1 MNTTTRPNRNSY
13 GTITLTSKQI
23 SNELKR
29 LRPKPSKWNILVF
42 ISIGVINFY
51 LVWHYIPIEK
61 ILSYIYNL
69 PELLEDYL
77 PKVIWTILCV
87 VLYIPFVIILMLS
100 YFTLP
105 LLHLLP
111 TFYLKL
117 WYEEGFKHRWISKEK
132 KNQIGFWETELRA
145 AHNFEEDTKNYI
157 QMETEQGHSYWLLS
171 KGVELETKLQAMLN
185 RLGGKMKMTSTT
197 GDGGV
202 DLHGIFRG
210 REVQIQCK
218 GLAKNCGVGTIR
230 DAAGVKSQSKQHMIV
245 CCPIGFTKNS
255 VIFASNSDI
264 ELWNADDLTRLA
276 GTPDYD

>member
-13 GTITLTSKQI
+13 GTITLSSKQI
-23 SNELKR
+23 SNTLES
-29 LRPKPSKWNILVF
+29 LRPQHPKWTAIIF
-42 ISIGVINFY
+42 IFLGIINFY
-51 LVWHYIPIEK
+51 LVWHYIPVWK
-61 ILSYIYNL
+61 IVNYFVTEASKIMETFPKGLMVFIQIVIAI
-69 PELLEDYL
+69 PALL
-77 PKVIWTILCV
+77 LC
-87 VLYIPFVIILMLS
+87 I
-100 YFTLP
+100 FTATCVF
-105 LLHLLP
+105 LLHFYP
-111 TFYLKL
+111 TFLL
-117 WYEEGFKHRWISKEK
+117 WEWYDLGIRERWISKEK
-132 KNQIGFWETELRA
+132 KNRIAFWKTELLA

-171 KGVELETKLQAMLN
+171 KGVDLETKLQAMLN

>member
-1 MNTTTRPNRNSY
+1 MNTTIRPNRNSY
-13 GTITLTSKQI
+13 GTSTLTSNQI
-23 SNELKR
+23 NNTLES
-29 LRPKPSKWNILVF
+29 LRPQHPKWIAMIFILLG
-42 ISIGVINFY
+42 IINFY
-51 LVWHYIPIEK
+51 LVWHYIPIGK
-61 ILSYIYNL
+61 ILFYFLDSGEI
-69 PELLEDYL
+69 LETF
-77 PKVIWTILCV
+77 PKGVRIFIQIIIA
-87 VLYIPFVIILMLS
+87 IPFMFLFISIVFIAVSLHVS
-100 YFTLP
+100 PTYF
-105 LLHLLP
+105 
-111 TFYLKL
+111 L
-117 WYEEGFKHRWISKEK
+117 WNWYDKGITERWISKEK
-132 KNQIGFWETELRA
+132 KKQIAFWKTEFSA
-145 AHNFEEDTKNYI
+145 ARDFENDTENYT

-171 KGVELETKLQAMLN
+171 KGVDLETKLQDMLN

>member
-1 MNTTTRPNRNSY
+1 
-13 GTITLTSKQI
+13 
-23 SNELKR
+23 
-29 LRPKPSKWNILVF
+29 
-42 ISIGVINFY
+42 
-51 LVWHYIPIEK
+51 
-61 ILSYIYNL
+61 
-69 PELLEDYL
+69 
-77 PKVIWTILCV
+77 
-87 VLYIPFVIILMLS
+87 
-100 YFTLP
+100 
-105 LLHLLP
+105 
-111 TFYLKL
+111 
-117 WYEEGFKHRWISKEK
+117 
-132 KNQIGFWETELRA
+132 
-145 AHNFEEDTKNYI
+145 
-157 QMETEQGHSYWLLS
+157 METEQGHSYWLLS
-171 KGVELETKLQAMLN
+171 KGVDLETKLQAMLN

-264 ELWNADDLTRLA
+264 ELWNADDLTKLA